1 MELTLASYNLL
12 NFVAHNKIF
21 VGEDFTGRPKGML
34 CMIAY
39 FSLSLQQ
46 FGIINYTNY

>member
-1 MELTLASYNLL
+1 MLASYNLL
-12 NFVAHNKIF
+12 NFVAHNKII
-21 VGEDFTGRPKGML
+21 VEDFTGRPKGML

-39 FSLSLQQ
+39 FSLSLQR